1 MTVDLKY
8 LKVIY
13 FLYIKVPEKLDLTKQ
28 YIEIPDFYSYTEK
41 WCDKNIR
48 EVHDLDF
55 ICNTKDA
62 EYELCHFLEEI
73 GAEMYLIIKKFNRKA
88 KNLSRDKLEKMYKKD
103 FLSIFN
109 LREDL
114 QASFY
119 VLNHDLNFANED
131 LIDDLEGFLND
142 YHAELAPIIFKKL
155 LMK

>member
-1 MTVDLKY
+1 M
-8 LKVIY
+8 
-13 FLYIKVPEKLDLTKQ
+13 PEKLDLTKQ

-88 KNLSRDKLEKMYKKD
+88 KNLSRDKLEKMYKNSE
-103 FLSIFN
+103 FLCIVLLYLIF
-109 LREDL
+109 
-114 QASFY
+114 QASR
-119 VLNHDLNFANED
+119 
-131 LIDDLEGFLND
+131 FLYKKITD
-142 YHAELAPIIFKKL
+142 FQIF
-155 LMK
+155 